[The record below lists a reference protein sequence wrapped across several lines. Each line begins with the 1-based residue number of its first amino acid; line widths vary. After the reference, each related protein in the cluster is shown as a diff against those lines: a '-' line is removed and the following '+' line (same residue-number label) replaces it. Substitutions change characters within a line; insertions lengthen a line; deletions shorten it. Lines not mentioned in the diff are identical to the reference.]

1 MDDYLS
7 EKEQVEQMRAWWSDY
22 GAYVIVGVVLGA
34 LALFGYNYYQ
44 SQQRN
49 AEFAA
54 SELYDTLTNH
64 VVDGNVDEA
73 EAIVAELEADY
84 GDLAYTS
91 QARLAMARLYMDKN
105 RDQDAADIL
114 RQLMESDARI
124 EFRSVARLRLSK
136 ILLYQGKAEEVVEL
150 LGDNAGDTAFA
161 ARFSDALGDAYYELG
176 DFEAA
181 RDAYSLA
188 LIEPSQ
194 SATVDQQFV
203 QLKLLDL
210 PAGTFISPDEEAGE
224 EGAASDDMSDGA
236 EATTENSAEDASEGD
251 DGSAA
256 DDTAVDS
263 ADDESDDEGV
273 E

>member
-1 MDDYLS
+1 
-7 EKEQVEQMRAWWSDY
+7 MRAWWSDY
-22 GAYVIVGVVLGA
+22 GAYIIVGVVLGA

-44 SQQRN
+44 GQQRD
-49 AEFAA
+49 AEYSA
-54 SELYDTLTNH
+54 SALYDQLTNH

-73 EAIVAELEADY
+73 ESVIAELEADY
-84 GDLAYTS
+84 SGLAYMS

-105 RDQDAADIL
+105 RDQDAADML
-114 RQLMESDARI
+114 RALMESDAHQ
-124 EFRSVARLRLSK
+124 EFRNVARLRLAK
-136 ILLYQGKAEEVVEL
+136 VLLYQGKAEEVVEL
-150 LGDNAGDTAFA
+150 LDDNAGDTAFA
-161 ARFSDALGDAYYELG
+161 ARFSDTLGDAYYELG

-210 PAGTFISPDEEAGE
+210 PAGTFISPDEEAVE
-224 EGAASDDMSDGA
+224 DSA
-236 EATTENSAEDASEGD
+236 EAGSEEPAEDASGD
-251 DGSAA
+251 DAGSTAA
-256 DDTAVDS
+256 DAATDS
-263 ADDESDDEGV
+263 VDDESDDEGA